1 MAQGD
6 TIGLRPGGI
15 NRSRWMYIQS
25 QLSMVKRVTTDAI
38 AEVSGGG
45 SMVKL
50 IELAQLNV
58 DLTNYRIGEFDTQ
71 REAIKA
77 LLAHQGKKIVNL
89 ARDILE
95 LGTLNPSEHLIV
107 IHDPEEEGQYLV
119 LEGNRRVAAL
129 KTMATPELADGLPI
143 AKDFAKLAAQFAE
156 NPIRT
161 VSCLVMKSKDDALPW
176 IERKHSTKLEGRG
189 LEQWDALAHARAEA
203 DKGKVRPSKASL
215 DYLRA
220 RGVLPHT
227 VEVALNKKT
236 TTVDRVLNM
245 PYFTQVLG
253 VAFDTKTGA
262 ITFENG
268 DEAAGADLLLRIL
281 RKMSEKAFTVNDVRT
296 KDQRTAFI
304 DGYAAF
310 SVKKRPNG
318 SAGGTSGDSSAGNG
332 GGKEASGSAFGGS
345 DNSSGGTASGSG
357 GSAAGAGPGSTSAA
371 AAGAT
376 KGQKKSASNSLKRK
390 MLIPSGGEWILKIN
404 NVARLNRI
412 YLEGRKLDVEEYTN
426 AAAVL
431 LRVFIELSSE
441 AFLKALKV
449 PVPKGLSSWSDRG
462 ISLDKKIDS
471 VLAELDPS
479 SKDKELD
486 WARKRGDKVA
496 IHSIDTLHGYMHN
509 IAGDPDPTEVKRT
522 YERWHPYLRKMFEKM
537 ETAQTI

>member
-1 MAQGD
+1 
-6 TIGLRPGGI
+6 
-15 NRSRWMYIQS
+15 
-25 QLSMVKRVTTDAI
+25 MVKP
-38 AEVSGGG
+38 
-45 SMVKL
+45 

-77 LLAHQGKKIVNL
+77 LLAHQGKKIANL

-107 IHDPEEEGQYLV
+107 IHDPEEDGQYLV

-129 KTMATPELADGLPI
+129 KTMDTPALADGLPI
-143 AKDFAKLAAQFAE
+143 AKDFTKLAAQFAE
-156 NPIRT
+156 SPIRT
-161 VSCLVMKSKDDALPW
+161 VSCLVMKSKAEALPW

-189 LEQWDALAHARAEA
+189 LEVWDAPAHARAEA
-203 DKGKVRPSKASL
+203 DKGKVRPSKASF
-215 DYLRA
+215 DYLRG
-220 RGVLPHT
+220 RGALPHT
-227 VEVALNKKT
+227 VEAALNKKT

-253 VAFDTKTGA
+253 VAFDAKTGA

-296 KDQRTAFI
+296 RDQRIAFI

-310 SVKKRPNG
+310 SVKKKPNG
-318 SAGGTSGDSSAGNG
+318 SAGGSGSSAGGGSG
-332 GGKEASGSAFGGS
+332 GGSSGGGGSAG
-345 DNSSGGTASGSG
+345 SSGGTGASGGGGSGDPSGGSSGGSG
-357 GSAAGAGPGSTSAA
+357 GSAGGSGSGSTSAA
-371 AAGAT
+371 AAAVGAT
-376 KGQKKSASNSLKRK
+376 KGKKKSASNSLNRK
-390 MLIPSGGEWILKIN
+390 MLIPSGGEWVLKIK
-404 NVARLNRI
+404 VPRLNRI
-412 YLEGRKLDVEEYTN
+412 YLEGKKLEVEEYTN

-431 LRVFIELSSE
+431 LRVFIELSSD
-441 AFLKALKV
+441 AFLMALKA
-449 PVPKGLSSWSDRG
+449 PVPKGASGWSDRG
-462 ISLDKKIDS
+462 ISLDKKIES

-479 SKDKELD
+479 SKDKELAG
-486 WARKRGDKVA
+486 ARKRGDAAA

-509 IAGDPDPTEVKRT
+509 ISADPDPTEVKRA

-537 ETAQTI
+537 ETI